1 MENLF
6 IFTITFIFF
15 LVVFMIDYFIKRKKN
30 KLKKFIGMEFIKA
43 KRSDYNVMGIILAF
57 VNAFIIS
64 FTGVICTV
72 ADISMVW
79 QMLLGFVLLTALIYA
94 FYGII
99 GNFLRRKYNKK

>member
-6 IFTITFIFF
+6 IFIITFVFF
-15 LVVFMIDYFIKRKKN
+15 LFVFLIDYFIKRKKN

-43 KRSDYNVMGIILAF
+43 KRCDYNVMGIILSF

-64 FTGVICTV
+64 FTGVICTF
-72 ADISMVW
+72 ADISIMW
-79 QMLLGFVLLTALIYA
+79 QMLLGFVFLTALIYA

-99 GNFLRRKYNKK
+99 GNILRRKYNKK